1 MTSFIRNVMMHWQR
15 KFGPY
20 VVEVDGVLIDFR
32 SISSP
37 SVRALLIKGRYE
49 QDERRLLK
57 KAVSKGD
64 QVVELGAGIG
74 LIGLIASNLAGSDG
88 GVISY
93 EANPS
98 LEHVIRK
105 NYSLNSLAPMLE
117 MKAVDEFGVGVD
129 LVVSKDILGSS
140 AEKFPSGDNTKEI
153 VASVA
158 LDEVVNQYKPDV
170 LIMDIEGSEV
180 SLLNCKSLD
189 HVQRVLVEMHPRIL
203 GADICRNIEK
213 VIIDRGFVPIDRAG
227 DNILFGRQ

>member
-1 MTSFIRNVMMHWQR
+1 MTSCIRNIMMHWQR

-20 VVEVDGVLIDFR
+20 IVEVDGVLIDFR
-32 SISSP
+32 SISSS

-74 LIGLIASNLAGSDG
+74 LIGLIARNLAGPDG
-88 GVISY
+88 GVISF

-98 LEHVIRK
+98 LERVIRK
-105 NYSLNSLAPMLE
+105 NYSLNPLIPLLE

-129 LVVSKDILGSS
+129 FVVSKDILGSS
-140 AEKFPSGDNTKEI
+140 AKKMPSGHDTKDSIE
-153 VASVA
+153 SVA
-158 LDEVVNQYKPDV
+158 LDEVVNQYKPNV

-180 SLLNCKSLD
+180 ALLNCKSLD

-203 GADICRNIEK
+203 GADICKNIEK
-213 VIIDRGFVPIDRAG
+213 VMIDRGFMPIDRAG
-227 DNILFGRQ
+227 DNILFERQ